1 MIYYIDPHYGTAGA
15 DGLSPEKART
25 TYTDLA
31 LQPGDTVLFRRGSFI
46 RDILYRT
53 AGAPGAPI
61 TYGAYGEGENPVFC
75 GSVDVSD
82 PEMWEEI
89 RPCIWQ
95 YKGTLENEV
104 CNFIYDNGRIG
115 GTLRWE
121 EDFLCAQGDWYDSS
135 MGYSEQ
141 SMGEKK
147 PQRVLVWSDGN
158 PGKVYSHIE
167 CAIWGKRWMAVNRD
181 WTITEDLCFRGSGV
195 HGMAGGADN
204 VIIRRCSFCFIG
216 GAVWNR
222 QLRIRF
228 GNAIEFWDHGE
239 NILIEDCYF
248 NNIYDSCITHQGSAK
263 CLPAKNLVMRNNLF
277 IGYGMGAYEGRDR
290 MSIDSSFTDNICIGA
305 GAGFSGFGDTSPRNS
320 EIYPQPMGHHVFMW
334 RIPNPTEGG
343 CLEFARNRFYDAT
356 GAAMYAIIG
365 KEADA
370 QMDLHDNV
378 YWTTN
383 ETLFQHAG
391 GRSYSPAQFDAYLQE
406 YRDPGSVWAEAPDLT
421 GEAEAWFARTGVSR
435 NGTPLFTDTLPAR
448 KYFIGGTWDPAAK
461 AVKDA
466 LSYGIGDDICF
477 RVTLT
482 EAGEPITAPYFSWEC
497 WGEDGSH
504 NQGIV
509 SGQTGTFEYHTFLTA
524 PGYVKMYVYVSDEN
538 RNRLPGYDTF
548 EGGAAVCFD
557 KIRKAGSE
565 PADYD
570 AWWAGVIA
578 DELDKVEP
586 AVLEQKEFH
595 CGDPGDVVYD
605 MKIACAGPMPVSG
618 YLRLPRNA
626 ENGSLPIIVSYM
638 GYSVS
643 TATIPTKAEAIQFL
657 INPHGFANG
666 LSYDD
671 YQALAAEA
679 PYASFGFHKD
689 LNADPHTVYFKYM
702 ILRAL
707 QAIRFCKTLPLW
719 DGRTIT
725 SAGGSMGAFQATH
738 AAAFDKDVT
747 KLDIIVPWMC
757 DLRGRTESG
766 RLDGWLPEAAH
777 GLDYYDTAAAGARVT
792 CPVTISAG
800 LGDYVCPP
808 SGITSLYHAIPG
820 EVRMEMLQNR
830 THGYT
835 APKCD
840 TFIVSKK

>member
-1 MIYYIDPHYGTAGA
+1 MIYYIDPHAGRAGA
-15 DGLSPEKART
+15 DGLSPENARQ

-46 RDILYRT
+46 RDILYHT

-82 PEMWEEI
+82 PAQWKEI
-89 RPCIWQ
+89 RTNIWQ
-95 YKGTLENEV
+95 YTGELENEA
-104 CNFIYDNGRIG
+104 CNFIYDDGRIG
-115 GTLRWE
+115 ATLRWE
-121 EDFLCAQGDWYDSS
+121 EVGLCAQGDWYDSRI
-135 MGYSEQ
+135 GRNGKPADEPYKVLLWSE
-141 SMGEKK
+141 
-147 PQRVLVWSDGN
+147 GN
-158 PGKVYSHIE
+158 PGEVYSHIE
-167 CAIWGKRWMAVNRD
+167 CAVWGKRWMAVNRD
-181 WTITEDLCFRGSGV
+181 WTVTEDLCFWGSGV

-204 VIIRRCSFCFIG
+204 VVIRRCSFCFIG

-248 NNIYDSCITHQGSAK
+248 NNIYDSCITHQGGAN

-290 MSIDSSFTDNICIGA
+290 MSIDSCFNDNICIGA
-305 GAGFSGFGDTSPRNS
+305 GAGFSGFGDTKPRNS

-334 RIPNPTEGG
+334 RIPDPTEGG
-343 CLEFARNRFYDAT
+343 SLEFARNKFYDAT

-365 KEADA
+365 AEADA
-370 QMDLHDNV
+370 QMYLHDNV

-383 ETLFQHAG
+383 ETLFQRAG
-391 GRSYSPAQFDAYLQE
+391 GKNYSPAQFDAYMAE
-406 YRDPGSVWAEAPDLT
+406 YRDPGSVWTEAPDLT
-421 GEAEAWFARTGVSR
+421 AEAEAWFARTGVSR
-435 NGTPLFTDTLPAR
+435 NNARLFTDKLPAQ
-448 KYFIGGTWDPAAK
+448 KYFIGGTWDPQAK

-482 EAGEPITAPYFSWEC
+482 EEGTPITTPYFSWEC

-504 NQGIV
+504 DKGLV
-509 SGQTGTFEYHTFLTA
+509 SGATGTFEYHTFLTR

-538 RNRLPGYDTF
+538 RNRLPGYDSF
-548 EGGAAVCFD
+548 EGGACVCFD
-557 KIRKAGSE
+557 EIRKAGGQ

-570 AWWAGVIA
+570 AWWAAVIA

-586 AVLEQKEFH
+586 VLLEKKEFH
-595 CGDPGDVVYD
+595 CGDPGDVVFD
-605 MKIACAGPMPVSG
+605 LKIACAGPMPVSG

-626 ENGSLPIIVSYM
+626 KEGTLPIVVGFM
-638 GYSVS
+638 GYSVT
-643 TATIPTKAEAIQFL
+643 TAPIPPKTEAIQFF
-657 INPHGFANG
+657 INPHGFENG
-666 LSYDD
+666 LTYEQ
-671 YQALAAEA
+671 YQQIAAEA

-702 ILRAL
+702 VLRAL
-707 QAIRFCKTLPLW
+707 QAVRFCKTLPLW
-719 DGRTIT
+719 DGKNIT
-725 SAGGSMGAFQATH
+725 SVGGSMGAFQATH

-747 KLDIIVPWMC
+747 KLNIIVPWMC
-757 DLRGRTESG
+757 DLRGKSEGG
-766 RLDGWLPEAAH
+766 RLGGWLPEAAD
-777 GLDYYDTAAAGARVT
+777 GLDYYDTVNAGARVT

-820 EVRMEMLQNR
+820 EVEMEMFQNR

-840 TFIVSKK
+840 KFAVSKK